1 MRTVTFYTHVHN
13 RLSFVFKLVKTVYEK
28 GEPLLV
34 WLPDDALLQQLDHQ
48 LWSLVPESFLPHEL
62 VAPVLATGQT
72 EFAPILLGAEQ
83 DVPDRPDFP
92 TVILNLSEAYIHE
105 VVHYQRVLEIVGPDE
120 EDLGAARDRFKA
132 YREAGFT
139 IEHHNMGHMR

>member
-13 RLSFVFKLVKTVYEK
+13 RLPFVFKLVKTVYDK

-34 WLPDDALLQQLDHQ
+34 WLPDDAMLQQLDHQ

-62 VAPVLATGQT
+62 VAAVIEAGQA

-83 DVPDRPDFP
+83 ALPDRADLP
-92 TVILNLSEAYIHE
+92 TVILNLSEAYVHE

-120 EDLGAARDRFKA
+120 DDLAAARDRFKA

>member
-1 MRTVTFYTHVHN
+1 MRKVTFYTHVNN
-13 RLSFVFKLVKTVYEK
+13 RLSFVFKLVKTVYDK

-62 VAPVLATGQT
+62 VSALEEDAGG
-72 EFAPILLGAEQ
+72 ELAPILLGAEMAL
-83 DVPDRPDFP
+83 PNRSDFP
-92 TVILNLSEAYIHE
+92 QVILNLSEAYVHE
-105 VVHYQRVLEIVGPDE
+105 VPHYQRVLEIVGPDE
-120 EDLGAARDRFKA
+120 DDLVAARDRFRA

-139 IEHHNMGHMR
+139 IEHHNMGHIR

>member
-1 MRTVTFYTHVHN
+1 MRKVTFYTHVNN
-13 RLSFVFKLVKTVYEK
+13 RLSFVFKLVKTVYDK

-62 VAPVLATGQT
+62 VSALEEDAGG
-72 EFAPILLGAEQ
+72 ELAPILLGAEMAL
-83 DVPDRPDFP
+83 PNRADFP
-92 TVILNLSEAYIHE
+92 QVILNLSEAYVHE
-105 VVHYQRVLEIVGPDE
+105 VPHYQRVLEIVGPDE
-120 EDLGAARDRFKA
+120 DDLVAARDRFRA

-139 IEHHNMGHMR
+139 IEHHNMGHIR